1 MGITLE
7 GKKLIRSGNFLV
19 DINSNKD
26 YAFEVS
32 DVLFNALQ
40 SGFNFEVYEVIRG
53 TKLKETAGST
63 CDVYSAIWQYFG
75 LMDGRTY
82 LTDSY
87 SEDVVYLDMEEFRR
101 LFKSEENEEE
111 NEEEGELFEG
121 IILEGNVEIV
131 YKAGKTFHLREN
143 GKAKFDFV
151 NKTVTTEHNYLKDG
165 QPAFE
170 RVKIKF
176 KVLSALV
183 TDQER
188 IDFVEDGVV
197 THTKVYNI

>member
-1 MGITLE
+1 MSITLE
-7 GKKLIRSGNFLV
+7 GQKLIRSGNFLV
-19 DINSNKD
+19 DIDNNED
-26 YAFEVS
+26 YALEVS

-53 TKLKETAGST
+53 TKLRDTLGST
-63 CDVYSAIWQYFG
+63 SDVYSAIWQYFG
-75 LMDGRTY
+75 LMDGKTY

-111 NEEEGELFEG
+111 GELFEG
-121 IILEGNVEIV
+121 ITLEGNVEIV

-143 GKAKFDFV
+143 GKAKVDFV
-151 NKTVTTEHNYLKDG
+151 NKTVTTEHNYRKDG

>member
-1 MGITLE
+1 MSITLE
-7 GKKLIRSGNFLV
+7 GQKLIRSGNFLV
-19 DINSNKD
+19 DIDNNED
-26 YAFEVS
+26 YALEVS
-32 DVLFNALQ
+32 DVLFDALQ

-53 TKLKETAGST
+53 TKLRETLGSSS
-63 CDVYSAIWQYFG
+63 DVYSAIWQYFG
-75 LMDGRTY
+75 LMDGKTY

-111 NEEEGELFEG
+111 GELFEG
-121 IILEGNVEIV
+121 ITLEGNVEIV

-143 GKAKFDFV
+143 GKAKVDFV

-170 RVKIKF
+170 RVTIKF

>member
-1 MGITLE
+1 MSITLE
-7 GKKLIRSGNFLV
+7 GQKLIRSGNFLV
-19 DINSNKD
+19 DIDNNED
-26 YAFEVS
+26 YALEVS
-32 DVLFNALQ
+32 DVLFDALQ

-53 TKLKETAGST
+53 TKLRETLGSSS
-63 CDVYSAIWQYFG
+63 DVYSAIWQYFG
-75 LMDGRTY
+75 LMEGKTY

-111 NEEEGELFEG
+111 GELFEG
-121 IILEGNVEIV
+121 ITLEGNVEIV

-143 GKAKFDFV
+143 GKAKVDFV

-165 QPAFE
+165 QPTFE

>member
-7 GKKLIRSGNFLV
+7 GQKLIRSGNFLV
-19 DINSNKD
+19 DIDNNED
-26 YAFEVS
+26 YALEVS
-32 DVLFNALQ
+32 DVLFDALQ

-53 TKLKETAGST
+53 TKLRETLGSSS
-63 CDVYSAIWQYFG
+63 DVYSAIWQYFG
-75 LMDGRTY
+75 LMEGKTY

-111 NEEEGELFEG
+111 GELFEG
-121 IILEGNVEIV
+121 ITLEGNVEIV

-143 GKAKFDFV
+143 GKAKVDFV

>member
-7 GKKLIRSGNFLV
+7 GQKLIRSGNFLV
-19 DINSNKD
+19 DVDNNQD
-26 YAFEVS
+26 YAVEVS
-32 DVLFNALQ
+32 DVLFDALQ

-53 TKLKETAGST
+53 TKLRETLGST
-63 CDVYSAIWQYFG
+63 SDVYSAIWQYFG
-75 LMDGRTY
+75 LMDGKTY

-111 NEEEGELFEG
+111 GELFEG
-121 IILEGNVEIV
+121 ITLEGNVEIV

-143 GKAKFDFV
+143 GKAKVDFV

>member
-1 MGITLE
+1 MSITLE
-7 GKKLIRSGNFLV
+7 GQKLIRSGNFLV
-19 DINSNKD
+19 DIDNNED
-26 YAFEVS
+26 YALEVS
-32 DVLFNALQ
+32 DVLFDALQ

-53 TKLKETAGST
+53 TKLRETLGSSS
-63 CDVYSAIWQYFG
+63 DVYSAIWQYFG
-75 LMDGRTY
+75 LMEGKTY

-101 LFKSEENEEE
+101 LFKSEE

-143 GKAKFDFV
+143 GKAKVDFV